1 MNIHRILARVFLV
14 SILIAAIGAP
24 IVNPRAWAQN
34 APECSLR
41 LCYRPPQ
48 YYLQNYKR
56 LRFFPRDIFIS
67 GVNLNHPVDC
77 VSSPGPI
84 LFALRGN
91 SMGAE
96 APPLVQFN
104 QHYVA
109 AQLTHAL
116 LPIFTVISA
125 SKSSLSCF
133 GLTFDPVKLNSGNVI
148 TPDTPLGALFTQ
160 CDVTGI
166 EAVSEARD
174 ADLLALARILAMLN
188 SSCQ

>member
-1 MNIHRILARVFLV
+1 MNIHRILTQVVLLSVLV
-14 SILIAAIGAP
+14 AASVGDVPAL
-24 IVNPRAWAQN
+24 ALS

-116 LPIFTVISA
+116 VPLFTVISA

-166 EAVSEARD
+166 EAISEARD
-174 ADLLALARILAMLN
+174 ADLLALARILARLN
-188 SSCQ
+188 NSCQ